1 MYKHADLRPWDPRND
16 VYQYEYNYV
25 IQTKTR
31 HQTPMIRTASIVSVD
46 PQTVVSFSVLFSSLQ
61 HSSPKGYIEYSKGLF
76 LWFFSL
82 FTKLLIAEQSH
93 KTGVR
98 FEAVAAVNIEVML
111 LWDLMAFSVADIT
124 SIPEAGIWQTIWCC
138 VLYSI
143 YIYICTRRSH
153 LLCFTL
159 LWVALCLYFIILC
172 NCS

>member
-16 VYQYEYNYV
+16 VCQYEYNYV

-61 HSSPKGYIEYSKGLF
+61 QCSPKGYIEYSKGWF

-82 FTKLLIAEQSH
+82 FTKVFIAEQFH

-98 FEAVAAVNIEVML
+98 FEAFTALNIEVVL
-111 LWDLMAFSVADIT
+111 LWDLMAYSVADT
-124 SIPEAGIWQTIWCC
+124 NQYSRGRDLADYLVSLSSILQS
-138 VLYSI
+138 YSL
-143 YIYICTRRSH
+143 TMFSH
-153 LLCFTL
+153 
-159 LWVALCLYFIILC
+159 
-172 NCS
+172 